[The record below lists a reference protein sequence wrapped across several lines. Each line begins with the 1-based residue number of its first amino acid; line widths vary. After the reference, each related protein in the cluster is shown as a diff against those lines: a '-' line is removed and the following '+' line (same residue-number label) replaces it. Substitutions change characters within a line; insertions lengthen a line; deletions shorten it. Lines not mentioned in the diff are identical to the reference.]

1 MSKTQPISLGIL
13 GGGQLARMLA
23 LAAAPL
29 GITPRVLSESSSDP
43 AAQVAPAWQQGNPRN
58 EADLQKIMG
67 DCQALTFE
75 SEFFDMAVIKKVAEA
90 LPSLHIFPH
99 PDIMARIQD
108 RRTQKAFLDE
118 FKVPTAAWVPL
129 ETSEDLELAV
139 DQLKFPFVVKKAT
152 GGYDGYGTFYIRNAT
167 DLKNFQWPGPCIA
180 EKAIGFKRELAVMLF
195 RSRAGQIRIYPLV
208 ETRQKDSRC
217 DLVLGPL
224 KHRSLTPLLKRLQSG
239 LNKTNYVGALG
250 VEMFDTGRE
259 LLVNELAPR
268 VHNSGHY
275 SQNALNFD
283 QFTLH
288 VLCGLQDRLPEIK
301 AHGKAFAM
309 ANLLGEENFE
319 FNLGVKLETA
329 LHWYGKGESR
339 PGRKMGHLNA
349 SGNDTKTLLKLVQR
363 ERKSMLVKK
372 TEGKS

>member
-1 MSKTQPISLGIL
+1 MSKSQPISLGIL

-29 GITPRVLSESSSDP
+29 GIVPRVLSESSSDP
-43 AAQVAPAWQQGNPRN
+43 AAQVAPAWQQGNPRH
-58 EADLQKIMG
+58 APDLEKLMG

-75 SEFFDMAVIKKVAEA
+75 SEFFDMAVIKKVAST
-90 LPSLHIFPH
+90 LPSLRIFPH
-99 PDIMARIQD
+99 PEIMARIQD

-118 FKVPTAAWVPL
+118 FKVPTAKWVAL
-129 ETSEDLELAV
+129 EKAEDLEHAV
-139 DQLKFPFVVKKAT
+139 AQLKFPFVVKKAT

-167 DLKNFQWPGPCIA
+167 DLRKFQWPGPCIA
-180 EKAIGFKRELAVMLF
+180 EKAIRFQRELAVMIF
-195 RSRAGQIRIYPLV
+195 RSRAGQIRLYPLV

-224 KHRSLTPLLKRLQSG
+224 RHRSLAPLLKRLQKA
-239 LNKTNYVGALG
+239 LDQTDYVGALG

-283 QFTLH
+283 QFSLH
-288 VLCGLQDRLPEIK
+288 LLCGLRDRLPEIK

-309 ANLLGEENFE
+309 ANLLGEENYDFD
-319 FNLGVKLETA
+319 LGVKLESA
-329 LHWYGKGESR
+329 LHWYGKAESR

-349 SGNDTKTLLKLVQR
+349 SGRDTKTLLRLLQR
-363 ERKSMLVKK
+363 ERQSMLVKK
-372 TEGKS
+372 TERKT